1 MQVQGKQT
9 KINREKK
16 SIALFNTV
24 WRRALLELPPGV
36 RAGNHFPGGFD
47 AELAESL
54 SERLTRAAQG
64 QLSSLLGH
72 EITLEEFFPFG
83 LGDL

>member
-1 MQVQGKQT
+1 M
-9 KINREKK
+9 
-16 SIALFNTV
+16 
-24 WRRALLELPPGV
+24 
-36 RAGNHFPGGFD
+36 RAGNHFPRRFE
-47 AELAESL
+47 AELAAPL

-64 QLSSLLGH
+64 QLNPLLGD